1 MAINVK
7 FDLTNNPE
15 PSTIIL
21 ARRNG
26 DRLGKLDVNP
36 ESISLSD
43 KFNNTSEISFTLNK
57 YKDGELTNLWNEVVD
72 FKLVE
77 CKEWNTWFEI
87 RVELDEETETVK
99 TVFCTQLGQ
108 AELSQIKL
116 YDMHI
121 NDEDDIAREDYKKT
135 ILFNEEDTEASLLH
149 RIFKDKAPHYSITHV
164 DDTIAGIQRVFSFD
178 DTDIHGACMEIGEE
192 IGCLFIF
199 PSDSDENGKIQRT
212 VEVYDLQ
219 QNCQNSECGYRGEF
233 TDECP
238 KCGSKDIEYGYGV
251 DTPIFVTAEELAE
264 GGIQFTTDT
273 DSIKNCFKLEA
284 GDDSMTA
291 TIRNC
296 NPNGTDYIWYF
307 SDAVKSD
314 MSEEL
319 QQKIKDYDEEYKEYY
334 NNYESKLNLDLV
346 EKYNILVDKYKDF
359 YNAKRSTCLSCG
371 HKGDFD
377 DSCPESDCQSKNI
390 LVGAKLEYIPESF
403 KGFPALMNGYY
414 DTIDFALYL
423 ESSLMPSV
431 EIAETDAEEQAALLT
446 KDSLSPVSVAS
457 LKNIS
462 LYSADNAV
470 LGMAK
475 VIVRSTFDVKIKESN
490 LDKDTNL
497 WSGTFTVTNLS
508 DETDKKDTI
517 RIENVSIDENLESFI
532 KQKIDK
538 ALDNKDNEDTT
549 ISGLFKKEY
558 IDDCN
563 KICENCEKKD
573 NCFQYELTKYG
584 LHPLEGIHKSCEGCL
599 SILIEQGVGSK
610 DNKNNDSN
618 DDSSDSLYD
627 KLYLPYYN
635 KLKAIETEI
644 ALRTSELGIV
654 EGIYEKNENGDKT
667 SLIEAGLQTEIINHR
682 DTIQT
687 NLNFEKYLGEDLW
700 FEFCS
705 YRREDT
711 YSNDNYVSD
720 GLDNNTDLFK
730 RAMEFIDKAESEIYK
745 SGELQHSIST
755 SLKNLL
761 AIPKFKSLVK
771 HFNVGNWIR
780 VQVDD
785 EIYRL
790 RLLEYE
796 IDFGDFDS
804 IPVTFSDVTKIKSG
818 ITDVQDILAQASSM
832 ATSYSSIQRQAE
844 QGEKSNTIIK
854 SWFNDGLDAT
864 NTKIVGNASN
874 QNQVWD
880 ENGFLCRQYNPIL
893 DSYNPEQLKI
903 INSTIAVTDNDW
915 KSTKTAIGKFYY
927 LDPADNYNMKTA
939 FGINGELIVGR
950 MLLGESL
957 GLYNEDASMRFDK
970 NGLVV
975 EGGSNAFVIDP
986 NGKSLLTAYA
996 NIGTPEEEPVLSF
1009 DNVSGEL
1016 TVAGTIIANKLIV
1029 DPEATIE
1036 GLEYEKLT
1044 GAPDLDEFVTEENL
1058 GDYIQKDEVVGETP
1072 TSETTGFIVTEDGS
1086 LSASNA
1092 TIYGT
1097 INASKG
1103 VIADFTIDE
1112 YGIAN
1117 SLEDNDN
1124 RIAIHYEDLDVPA
1137 YVGAVG
1143 NPSYYDN
1150 YGTVRIGI
1158 ADSTNEILGYRG
1170 TLPFGVNETVDY
1182 NVRGEDGEPIEEL
1195 TQRNVYFTGLC
1206 GRGMYITHKTPEKED
1221 WGNPHGNVMITDG
1234 DIETWY
1240 TATSFGRQVV
1250 SSSRLGTLYGDV
1262 QALNAECNLVCS
1274 GYVSTNERFYLPNN
1288 RSIRGAKY
1296 DTIETSYENSNAIGW
1311 VNSNNR
1317 VVLGSNE
1324 NSAATEVRSPVSV
1337 YIKCGATSTDESR
1350 YTLQWAKLNLGTEA
1364 EPLMRGV
1371 LRPTYDTENGTT
1383 SSYSNLGSNQHRW
1396 RTLYITSDSVITSDR
1411 NLKKNIN
1418 SVSEK
1423 YLDLF
1428 DLLNPV
1434 TYQMVDG
1441 DRIHTGFISQE
1452 VEEAM
1457 KQVGLTAEDFGGFCK
1472 DVKTKYDSETE
1483 QDIPILNENGEREY
1497 SYSLRYGEFIALNT
1511 AKIKQLEQTIKEL
1524 QNEIKELKS

>member
-7 FDLTNNPE
+7 FDLTGNPE

-21 ARRNG
+21 TKRNG
-26 DRLGKLDVNP
+26 DRLGRLDVNP
-36 ESISLSD
+36 ESISLNG
-43 KFNNTSEISFTLNK
+43 KFNSASEISFTLNK
-57 YKDGELTNLWNEVVD
+57 YKNEKLTNLWNEVVD
-72 FKLVE
+72 FKLIY
-77 CKEWNTWFEI
+77 CKEWDTFFEI

-108 AELSQIKL
+108 AELSQIKI

-121 NDEDDIAREDYKKT
+121 NDEDDISREDYKKT
-135 ILFNEEDTEASLLH
+135 ILFNEEDTESSLLH
-149 RIFKDKAPHYSITHV
+149 KIFKDKAPHYSITRV
-164 DDTIAGIQRVFSFD
+164 DATIAGIQRVFSFD

-192 IGCLFIF
+192 IGCLFVF
-199 PSDSDENGKIQRT
+199 PSNSDENGKIQRT

-219 QNCQNSECGYRGEF
+219 QNCKNPECRHRGEF
-233 TDECP
+233 TDKCP
-238 KCGSKDIEYGYGV
+238 KCGSTDIEYGYGEE
-251 DTPIFVTAEELAE
+251 TPIFVTRDELAE
-264 GGIQFTTDT
+264 GGIQLTTDT

-284 GDDSMTA
+284 GDKLMTA

-307 SDAVKSD
+307 SDAVKAD
-314 MSEEL
+314 MSKELREKIDSYDVKYEEC
-319 QQKIKDYDEEYKEYY
+319 Y
-334 NNYESKLNLDLV
+334 NDYESKLDSDLV
-346 EKYNILVDKYKDF
+346 EKYNALVEKYEGF
-359 YNAKRSTCLSCG
+359 YNKKRSTCLSCG
-371 HKGDFD
+371 YKGDFD
-377 DSCPESDCQSKNI
+377 GLCPECDSENTLI
-390 LVGAKLEYIPESF
+390 GAKLKPVDLSIV
-403 KGFPALMNGYY
+403 GFPALMNAYY
-414 DTIDFALYL
+414 DTVDFALYL

-431 EIAETDAEEQAALLT
+431 EIAETDAEEQAELL
-446 KDSLSPVSVAS
+446 KSLSSDSTYVSVIN
-457 LKNIS
+457 LDNVS
-462 LYSADNAV
+462 LYTADNAV

-475 VIVRSTFDVKIKESN
+475 VVIRSSFDVKIKESS
-490 LDKDTNL
+490 LDKNKNI
-497 WSGTFTVTNLS
+497 WKGVFTVINGS
-508 DETDKKDTI
+508 DETDFVDTSEI
-517 RIENVSIDENLESFI
+517 AIKINDDMESFI

-538 ALDNKDNEDTT
+538 ALDKKDNEDTS

-558 IDDCN
+558 IDKCDKN
-563 KICENCEKKD
+563 CENCENKD
-573 NCFQYELTKYG
+573 SCFQYELTKYG
-584 LHPLEGIHKSCEGCL
+584 LNPLEGIRKSCEGCL
-599 SILIEQGVGSK
+599 SILTEQGVGSK

-635 KLKAIETEI
+635 KLKAIEAEI

-654 EGIYEKNENGDKT
+654 EGIYKKNENGDKT
-667 SLIEAGLQTEIINHR
+667 FLIEAGLQTEVINHR
-682 DTIQT
+682 DTIQAE
-687 NLNFEKYLGEDLW
+687 LNFEDYLGEDLW

-755 SLKNLL
+755 DLKNLL

-771 HFNVGNWIR
+771 HFSVGNWIR
-780 VQVDD
+780 VQIDD
-785 EIYRL
+785 EVYRL
-790 RLLEYE
+790 RLLEYT
-796 IDFGDFDS
+796 IDFGNFDS
-804 IPVTFSDVTKIKSG
+804 IPVAFSDVTKIKNG

-832 ATSYSSIQRQAE
+832 ATSYSSVQRQAE

-939 FGINGELIVGR
+939 FGVNGELIVGR

-970 NGLVV
+970 NGLAV
-975 EGGSNAFVIDP
+975 EGGSSAFVIDP
-986 NGKSLLTAYA
+986 NGKSLLTAYT
-996 NIGTPEEEPVLSF
+996 NIGTPDEEAVLSF
-1009 DNVSGEL
+1009 DSVSGEL

-1029 DPEATIE
+1029 DPEATIK
-1036 GLEYEKLT
+1036 GLEY
-1044 GAPDLDEFVTEENL
+1044 FVTKENL
-1058 GDYIQKDEVVGETP
+1058 GGYIQKNETVGETP
-1072 TSETTGFIVTEDGS
+1072 TPTTTGFIVTEDGS

-1112 YGIAN
+1112 YGITN

-1124 RIAIHYEDLDVPA
+1124 RIAIHYEDLGVPA
-1137 YVGAVG
+1137 YKGAMG

-1170 TLPFGVNETVDY
+1170 TLPFGINETVDY
-1182 NVRGEDGEPIEEL
+1182 KVRGEYGEPIEEL
-1195 TQRNVYFTGLC
+1195 TQRNIYFTGLC

-1250 SSSRLGTLYGDV
+1250 SSSRLGTLYGDI
-1262 QALNAECNLVCS
+1262 QSLDAACNIDCQ
-1274 GYVSTNERFYLPNN
+1274 GYILTKNRFYLSNN
-1288 RSIRGAKY
+1288 MSIRGAKY
-1296 DTIETSYENSNAIGW
+1296 DTIETSFDNSNAIGW
-1311 VNSNNR
+1311 VATDNC
-1317 VVLGSNE
+1317 VILGSNE
-1324 NSAATEVRSPVSV
+1324 NSAATEVRSPSV
-1337 YIKCGATSTDESR
+1337 ISLKCNGTTLDESR
-1350 YTLQWAKLNLGTEA
+1350 YAVKLTYGTVDGNGRGYFMPSYNTDGGTSHTDLGGASHKWRNVYAT
-1364 EPLMRGV
+1364 
-1371 LRPTYDTENGTT
+1371 NGTI
-1383 SSYSNLGSNQHRW
+1383 S
-1396 RTLYITSDSVITSDR
+1396 TSDR
-1411 NLKKNIN
+1411 NLKKNIRDLDN
-1418 SVSEK
+1418 K
-1423 YLDLF
+1423 YIELF
-1428 DLLNPV
+1428 DLINPV
-1434 TYQMVDG
+1434 SYEMIEG
-1441 DRIHTGFISQE
+1441 DRVHTGFIAQDVESAMSQI
-1452 VEEAM
+1452 
-1457 KQVGLTAEDFGGFCK
+1457 GLNSNDFGGLCK
-1472 DVKTKYDSETE
+1472 DIKTITD
-1483 QDIPILNENGEREY
+1483 ENGNEVVVVDNDGNEVEI
-1497 SYSLRYGEFIALNT
+1497 YSLRYSEFIALNT
-1511 AKIKQLEQTIKEL
+1511 AKIKQLEQIIKDL